1 MCGYVPKIKTSNDPD
16 SCLFNSLC
24 NTNYTH
30 LTSNTWVWEELASNF
45 PDKAFYYHRQTG
57 FSLLFIRFVFVSQ
70 CLLGWT
76 VCKAGIIRDG
86 TVTGTHLIWRSV
98 VHCVTH
104 THQTSYR
111 HGHTCLRTR
120 LQALVIFVPPPCGFK
135 CVWNLVLGH
144 QSSALT
150 VNGFTAC

>member
-98 VHCVTH
+98 VHCATH
-104 THQTSYR
+104 THTRHHTQTWTHMPEDTVAGSR
-111 HGHTCLRTR
+111 HFC
-120 LQALVIFVPPPCGFK
+120 PPR
-135 CVWNLVLGH
+135 VVL
-144 QSSALT
+144 SVFEILCWAIK
-150 VNGFTAC
+150 AAP